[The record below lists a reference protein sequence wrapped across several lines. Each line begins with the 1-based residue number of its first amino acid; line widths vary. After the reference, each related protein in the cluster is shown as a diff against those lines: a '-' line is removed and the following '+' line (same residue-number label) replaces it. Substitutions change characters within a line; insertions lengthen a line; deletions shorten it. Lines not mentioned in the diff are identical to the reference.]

1 MSEFWGKAQ
10 FTLPLLPGRSAQDAG
25 DDMTCPLTDAQG
37 ELRPFGVH
45 CDIGAYEAQFVTRR
59 YILPLAYRQ

>member
-1 MSEFWGKAQ
+1 
-10 FTLPLLPGRSAQDAG
+10 
-25 DDMTCPLTDAQG
+25 MTCPLTDARG
-37 ELRPFGVH
+37 EPRPFGVH